1 MDLHQLISR
10 YSELI
15 DRSEYEE
22 LYKWKVFKTFQ
33 ENWDLD
39 ADDLIGM
46 FNRSFSPANCN
57 LWANNHYYPL
67 KMLLQFAEID
77 PGTVR
82 EMFRTLYDED
92 EDLRERVLFFQNK
105 SEEFLSHFDEKT
117 KNHYQHKRAISV
129 YLALRYPE
137 TYYLYKYT
145 MYKEFSEI
153 TGLREKPSKS
163 SKGDMTILHDYF
175 DLCEEIKKQIAKEA
189 ELVSKHKKRLTEKCY
204 PDPALHLLTQDFIY
218 SVKNYDFM
226 KEKGTDNYDEE
237 TASSDEEY
245 NPFLNTILYGPPG
258 TGKTYQTVNHALAII
273 EQNPDYLDPSKEF
286 DRSDLREKFE
296 KYRKKRQIRFVTFH
310 PSFSY
315 EDFVEGIRPELVST
329 DEDATETINYKIE
342 NGIFK
347 EICKSAS
354 ESMKLKAE
362 TGATSPVIA
371 DKHLNRD
378 RFFKVSLG
386 NSTRPEDD
394 IIYEYCIEN
403 DLISIGYLSM
413 LDCTN
418 AESVEDI
425 RELAEQADQDI
436 EQDDFGFDALKRL
449 KFWMEP
455 GDVVFV
461 SKGTTTLRAIG
472 VVKDKG
478 GEGYFYDKDTPIR
491 YPHFRHVE
499 WLYTDLNIPVSDIYE
514 KQFSQQGIYQMH
526 GRLINKK
533 YFQSD
538 EPVKPETDK
547 RYVLIIDEIN
557 RGNIP
562 SIFGELITLIEP
574 DKRTPGD
581 EAISVTLPYSKESD
595 RFSVPSNLYLLG
607 TMNTADRSVE
617 ALDIALRR
625 RFEFIPFESKPE
637 LIDQPDDF
645 EVNLGRMLS
654 TMNERIEYLLDS
666 DYCIGHSYFIG
677 LVDEDNPEKTLK
689 NIFAR
694 KVIPLLEEYFYGQP
708 EKIGLVLGRDF
719 VYPKNGNP
727 SGSVSFASN
736 FNHEVNIPDDKIV
749 YEVADPTSFDDL
761 EPFISI
767 YQND

>member
-33 ENWDLD
+33 ENWDIA
-39 ADDLIGM
+39 ADDFLKM
-46 FNRSFSPANCN
+46 FKKSFSKETCN
-57 LWANNHYYPL
+57 LWSSNHYYPRS
-67 KMLLQFAEID
+67 MMQQFIEKDAEK
-77 PGTVR
+77 VR
-82 EMFRTLYDED
+82 EMFE
-92 EDLRERVLFFQNK
+92 VLFDESKELDSRLIFFRKGCNK
-105 SEEFLSHFDEKT
+105 FIETFPKKT
-117 KNHYQHKRAISV
+117 RNHYHHKRALST

-137 TYYLYKYT
+137 KYFLYKFK
-145 MYKEFSEI
+145 MYKKFCEM
-153 TGLREKPSKS
+153 TGVKEKPKKS
-163 SKGDMTILHDYF
+163 SRGDMSLLHEYF
-175 DLCEEIKKQIAKEA
+175 NLCREIKEQIIQESD
-189 ELVSKHKKRLTEKCY
+189 LVSKHKERLTDDCY
-204 PDPALHLLTQDFIY
+204 QDPALNLLTQDFIY
-218 SVKNYDFM
+218 SATNYDFM
-226 KEKGTDNYDEE
+226 KINTPKK
-237 TASSDEEY
+237 EY

-258 TGKTYQTVNHALAII
+258 TGKTYKTVNHALAII
-273 EQNPDYLDPSKEF
+273 EQNPNYLDPSKEF
-286 DRSDLREKFE
+286 NRSDLREKFE
-296 KYRKKRQIRFVTFH
+296 EYRKKRQIRFVTFH

-347 EICKSAS
+347 EICNSAS

-371 DKHLNRD
+371 DDHLNRD

-425 RELAEQADQDI
+425 RELADQADQDI
-436 EQDDFGFDALKRL
+436 DPDDFGFDALKRL

-472 VVKDKG
+472 VVKDKS
-478 GEGYFYDKDTPIR
+478 GEGYFYDEDTPIR

-538 EPVKPETDK
+538 EPVKSEADK

-581 EAISVTLPYSKESD
+581 ESISVTLPYSKEND

-625 RFEFIPFESKPE
+625 RFEFIQFESKPE

-645 EVNLGRMLS
+645 EVNLARMLS
-654 TMNERIEYLLDS
+654 TINERIEYLLDS
-666 DYCIGHSYFIG
+666 DYCIGHSYFMG
-677 LVDEDNPEKTLK
+677 LVDADNPGQGLK

-694 KVIPLLEEYFYGQP
+694 KVIPLLEEYFYGHP

-719 VYPKNGNP
+719 VYPKNGSP

-736 FNHEVNIPDDKIV
+736 FNHDVNIPDDKIV